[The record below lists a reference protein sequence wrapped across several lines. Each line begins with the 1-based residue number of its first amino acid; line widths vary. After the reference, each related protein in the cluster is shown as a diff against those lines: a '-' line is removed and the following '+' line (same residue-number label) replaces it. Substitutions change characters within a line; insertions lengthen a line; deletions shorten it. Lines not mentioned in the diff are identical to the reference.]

1 MSQQD
6 NFSTGFLLGAVVGA
20 VVGGVL
26 GSILVK
32 RLPDD
37 QVVGDGADRL
47 PEVKPVKPAVKRP
60 LRSAPVNQQQQ
71 ESANSDSARRSLE
84 DKIAQLNDA
93 IDDVRDQLKRVGDSS
108 SSKERAPLSSG
119 PLSSG
124 PLSSGNDTIGLELR
138 ANEL

>member
-6 NFSTGFLLGAVVGA
+6 NFSTGFLLGAVVGG

-37 QVVGDGADRL
+37 EVSVEKRDRL
-47 PEVKPVKPAVKRP
+47 PEVKKPAKRP
-60 LRSAPVNQQQQ
+60 LRSAPLNQEEQAL
-71 ESANSDSARRSLE
+71 ANSDTARRSLE

-93 IDDVRDQLKRVGDSS
+93 IDDVRDQLKRVGGSGSS
-108 SSKERAPLSSG
+108 NEGLPSSMR
-119 PLSSG
+119 
-124 PLSSGNDTIGLELR
+124 NDTIGLELM
-138 ANEL
+138 ADKS

>member
-6 NFSTGFLLGAVVGA
+6 NFSTGFLLGAVVGG

-37 QVVGDGADRL
+37 EVTVEKNDRL
-47 PEVKPVKPAVKRP
+47 PDVKPAKRP
-60 LRSAPVNQQQQ
+60 LRSAPVTQQEQ
-71 ESANSDSARRSLE
+71 ESANSETARRSLE

-93 IDDVRDQLKRVGDSS
+93 IDDVRDQLKRVGSGPG
-108 SSKERAPLSSG
+108 SSKEGLPLSG
-119 PLSSG
+119 
-124 PLSSGNDTIGLELR
+124 SGNDTIGLELK
-138 ANEL
+138 ADES

>member
-6 NFSTGFLLGAVVGA
+6 NFSTGFLLGAVVGG

-37 QVVGDGADRL
+37 EVTVEKNDRL
-47 PEVKPVKPAVKRP
+47 PDVKPAKRP
-60 LRSAPVNQQQQ
+60 LRSAPVNR
-71 ESANSDSARRSLE
+71 EETIAANSEIARRSLE

-93 IDDVRDQLKRVGDSS
+93 IDDVRDQLKQVGGSG
-108 SSKERAPLSSG
+108 SSKEGLPSG
-119 PLSSG
+119 T
-124 PLSSGNDTIGLELR
+124 GNDAIGLELM
-138 ANEL
+138 ADES

>member
-6 NFSTGFLLGAVVGA
+6 NFSTGFLLGAVLGG

-37 QVVGDGADRL
+37 EVTADKSNRL
-47 PEVKPVKPAVKRP
+47 PDVKTTPVKRP
-60 LRSAPVNQQQQ
+60 LRSAPMNT
-71 ESANSDSARRSLE
+71 EERASANSETARRSLE

-93 IDDVRDQLKRVGDSS
+93 IDDVRDQLKRVGGGS
-108 SSKERAPLSSG
+108 SSKEGLPSSTN
-119 PLSSG
+119 S
-124 PLSSGNDTIGLELR
+124 DTIGLELM
-138 ANEL
+138 ADES

>member
-6 NFSTGFLLGAVVGA
+6 NFSAGFLLGAVVGG

-37 QVVGDGADRL
+37 QVTVDKNDRL
-47 PEVKPVKPAVKRP
+47 PDVKPAKRP
-60 LRSAPVNQQQQ
+60 LRSAPVKH
-71 ESANSDSARRSLE
+71 EERGTANSEAARRSLE

-93 IDDVRDQLKRVGDSS
+93 IDDVRDQLKRVGGSG
-108 SSKERAPLSSG
+108 SSKEGLPLSK
-119 PLSSG
+119 
-124 PLSSGNDTIGLELR
+124 GNDAIGLELM
-138 ANEL
+138 ADES

>member
-6 NFSTGFLLGAVVGA
+6 NFSTGFLLGAVVGG

-37 QVVGDGADRL
+37 EVTVEKREQL
-47 PEVKPVKPAVKRP
+47 PEVKKPAKRP
-60 LRSAPVNQQQQ
+60 LRSAPLNQEEQ
-71 ESANSDSARRSLE
+71 ELANSDTARRSLE

-93 IDDVRDQLKRVGDSS
+93 IDDVRDQLKRVGGSG
-108 SSKERAPLSSG
+108 SSKEGLPSSM
-119 PLSSG
+119 
-124 PLSSGNDTIGLELR
+124 GNDTQGLELM
-138 ANEL
+138 ADES

>member
-6 NFSTGFLLGAVVGA
+6 NFSIGFLLGAVVGG

-37 QVVGDGADRL
+37 PMTVDKNDRL
-47 PEVKPVKPAVKRP
+47 PDVKPAKRP
-60 LRSAPVNQQQQ
+60 LRSAPVNQQEQGL
-71 ESANSDSARRSLE
+71 ANSETARRSLE

-93 IDDVRDQLKRVGDSS
+93 IDDVRDQLKQVGGSG
-108 SSKERAPLSSG
+108 SSKEGLQSG
-119 PLSSG
+119 T
-124 PLSSGNDTIGLELR
+124 GNDTIGLELM
-138 ANEL
+138 ADES

>member
-6 NFSTGFLLGAVVGA
+6 NFSIGFLLGAVVGG

-37 QVVGDGADRL
+37 PMTVDKNDRL
-47 PEVKPVKPAVKRP
+47 PEVKTSAKRP
-60 LRSAPVNQQQQ
+60 LRSAPVNQQEQGL
-71 ESANSDSARRSLE
+71 ANSETARQSLE

-93 IDDVRDQLKRVGDSS
+93 IDDVRDQLKQVGGSG
-108 SSKERAPLSSG
+108 SSKEGLQSG
-119 PLSSG
+119 T
-124 PLSSGNDTIGLELR
+124 GNDTIGLELM
-138 ANEL
+138 ADES

>member
-6 NFSTGFLLGAVVGA
+6 NFSTGFLLGAVVGG

-37 QVVGDGADRL
+37 EVRVDETDRL
-47 PEVKPVKPAVKRP
+47 PEVKTPAKRP
-60 LRSAPVNQQQQ
+60 LRSAPLNQQER
-71 ESANSDSARRSLE
+71 ESANSDTARRSLE

-93 IDDVRDQLKRVGDSS
+93 IDDVRDQLKRVGGSG
-108 SSKERAPLSSG
+108 SSKEGLSSG
-119 PLSSG
+119 T
-124 PLSSGNDTIGLELR
+124 GNDTIGLELK
-138 ANEL
+138 ADES

>member
-6 NFSTGFLLGAVVGA
+6 NFSTGFLLGAVVGG

-37 QVVGDGADRL
+37 QATVNENDRL
-47 PEVKPVKPAVKRP
+47 PEVKTPAKRP
-60 LRSAPVNQQQQ
+60 LRSAPLNQQEQ
-71 ESANSDSARRSLE
+71 ESANSDTARRSLE

-93 IDDVRDQLKRVGDSS
+93 IDDVRDQLKRVGGSG
-108 SSKERAPLSSG
+108 SSKEGFPSST
-119 PLSSG
+119 
-124 PLSSGNDTIGLELR
+124 GNDTIGLELMSD
-138 ANEL
+138 ES

>member
-6 NFSTGFLLGAVVGA
+6 NFSTGFLLGAVVGG

-37 QVVGDGADRL
+37 EVTVEKREQL
-47 PEVKPVKPAVKRP
+47 PEVKKPAKRP
-60 LRSAPVNQQQQ
+60 LRSAPVNQEEQAL
-71 ESANSDSARRSLE
+71 ANSDTARRSLE

-93 IDDVRDQLKRVGDSS
+93 IDDVRDQLKRVSGSG
-108 SSKERAPLSSG
+108 SSKEGLPSSME
-119 PLSSG
+119 
-124 PLSSGNDTIGLELR
+124 NDTPGLELL
-138 ANEL
+138 ADES